1 MLKLYEKLSLQ
12 LDNIFESNRG
22 YCAIQPGIYPS
33 DWVKNVRKRIDMLR
47 LIFFYKFC
55 PI

>member
-22 YCAIQPGIYPS
+22 YCAIQPEI
-33 DWVKNVRKRIDMLR
+33 
-47 LIFFYKFC
+47 
-55 PI
+55 